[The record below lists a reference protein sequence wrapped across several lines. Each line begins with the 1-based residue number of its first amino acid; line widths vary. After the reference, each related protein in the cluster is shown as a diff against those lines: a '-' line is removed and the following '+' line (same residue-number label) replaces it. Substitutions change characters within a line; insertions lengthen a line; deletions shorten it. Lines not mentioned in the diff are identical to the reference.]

1 MNGELSG
8 WNGKVMVY
16 FKIIFSE
23 KKKKKK
29 DWAMI
34 KAKKYDLNV

>member
-8 WNGKVMVY
+8 WNGEVTVY

-23 KKKKKK
+23 EVRKT
-29 DWAMI
+29 I
-34 KAKKYDLNV
+34 KHFIAISAPLKVNL